1 MDEQEQKQKSENGLI
16 PLIKRGGIVSGV
28 PGTNPGEVLAQV
40 IGAIHSPAI
49 DRGWL
54 LSAVL
59 EREALMSTAIGRGI
73 ALPHPRNPPVT
84 APDDQF
90 ITIAFLENPVDWNSL
105 DGAPVHTAILI
116 VSASPKLHL
125 RSLSQLNFFCHQDNF
140 RALLENRASPEEI
153 IAVIQS
159 SEQTW

>member
-1 MDEQEQKQKSENGLI
+1 MDGQKQIQNFENGLI

-28 PGTNPGEVLAQV
+28 PGTTPGEVIAHV
-40 IGAIHSPAI
+40 IDAIPSPAI
-49 DRGWL
+49 DRGL
-54 LSAVL
+54 LLRAVL
-59 EREALMSTAIGRGI
+59 EREALMSTAIGCGI

-84 APDDQF
+84 ERDEQF
-90 ITIAFLENPVDWNSL
+90 VLIAFLEQPVDWNSL

-125 RSLSQLNFFCHQDNF
+125 RSLSQLNFFCRQDNF
-140 RALLENRASPEEI
+140 RLLLKNRASPEEI

-159 SEQTW
+159 AEQTW